1 MEGLKNLMEDNVEQ
15 MINRLLPTMPH
26 ICSCNDCKLDMATY
40 ALNRLHPKYART
52 STGAV
57 LHRFDTLSPQVEAEI
72 LSVVISA
79 MEIIGAHP
87 HHPPLTQ
94 DTSADNAAQGAA
106 DTAAQDSAD
115 NNNAANQ

>member
-26 ICSCNDCKLDMATY
+26 ICSCNDCRLDMATY
-40 ALNRLHPKYART
+40 ALNRLRPKYART

-57 LHRFDTLSPQVEAEI
+57 LHRFDTLSPQFEAEI

-79 MEIIGAHP
+79 MELIGGHP
-87 HHPPLTQ
+87 HHPPLTP
-94 DTSADNAAQGAA
+94 DSSADKPADDAAPA
-106 DTAAQDSAD
+106 DTADG
-115 NNNAANQ
+115 NAANQ

>member
-26 ICSCNDCKLDMATY
+26 ICSCNDCRLDMATY
-40 ALNRLHPKYART
+40 ALNRLRPKYART

-79 MEIIGAHP
+79 MELIGGHP
-87 HHPPLTQ
+87 HHPPLTPNTSSGNATQ
-94 DTSADNAAQGAA
+94 ASADSG
-106 DTAAQDSAD
+106 S
-115 NNNAANQ
+115 AANQ